1 MPLMHVMLTAG
12 AYDTAGKDRLAAA
25 LTEAACAAES
35 VPDRPQSRARALV
48 LIQELAPGH
57 AYSASQ
63 PADGRLRGVFVR
75 WAVSTGVLDGA
86 RKARF
91 AEALQAAAEAAGA
104 PGDARPVVTSCIVEE
119 VPEGQWAQVGR
130 IARLPDVTAVAGF
143 EHLVGAPG
151 LG

>member
-1 MPLMHVMLTAG
+1 MPLMHVTLTAG
-12 AYDTAGKDRLAAA
+12 AFDAAARDKFAAA
-25 LTEAACAAES
+25 LTEAACVAES

-48 LIQELAPGH
+48 LIHELEPGH
-57 AYSASQ
+57 AYSAGEPS
-63 PADGRLRGVFVR
+63 DRRLRGVFVR

-91 AEALQAAAEAAGA
+91 AEALQAAAEAAA
-104 PGDARPVVTSCIVEE
+104 PADPRPVVTSCIVEE

-143 EHLVGAPG
+143 EHLAGAPG
-151 LG
+151 FA